1 MICPLCDKRSRVVES
16 RPAEEGAAVRRRR
29 ECESCGH
36 RFTTFER
43 SAPSLA
49 IVRKR
54 DGRRQEFDPA
64 KVRDGLERAAH
75 KLPAAEAAVER
86 IAAGVELEAATG
98 GLLSTQRIG
107 ELCLAGLREADQVA
121 YLRFASV
128 HKQLADTGAI
138 RAELSEMD
146 LAEAA
151 ADLLAAPPT
160 SAPSGPGRVPE
171 VANHENFDSQSVQ
184 DDPTDTQN
192 SEQQKP
198 GREIHA

>member
-16 RPAEEGAAVRRRR
+16 RPADDGAAVRRRR
-29 ECESCGH
+29 ECSSCGH

-43 SAPSLA
+43 CAPSLA

-54 DGRRQEFDPA
+54 DGGREEFDAA
-64 KVRDGLERAAH
+64 KLRAGLERAAH

-86 IAAGVELEAATG
+86 IAEVVELEAAAG
-98 GLLSTQRIG
+98 GELSTRRIG
-107 ELCLAGLREADQVA
+107 ELCLAGLSSADEVA

-128 HKQLADTGAI
+128 HKQLGDTEAI

-146 LAEAA
+146 VASAER
-151 ADLLAAPPT
+151 LLGEHGLGGLRETWPAEP
-160 SAPSGPGRVPE
+160 
-171 VANHENFDSQSVQ
+171 ANRENFKNDTDREDPNHAQ
-184 DDPTDTQN
+184 D
-192 SEQQKP
+192 SEQKAP